1 MWKQQP
7 HWQPQVQKD
16 MALKERSAKF
26 NSPPPAKHY
35 VSIIII
41 SISIIIVGMLACFGQ
56 HLASIIYVHQR
67 KRQRTATKILDSQ
80 LLLRSMF
87 SKLFNA
93 FAKEL
98 EENKIYQLGH
108 LLSIFKGSTGQQD
121 MMSTEVSRLTLVFS
135 SDTVKLSIC
144 IVFFYPVP
152 Y

>member
-87 SKLFNA
+87 L
-93 FAKEL
+93 L
-98 EENKIYQLGH
+98 LLGNYKNR
-108 LLSIFKGSTGQQD
+108 LAIKMLNRQRKPLIMFLPSSC
-121 MMSTEVSRLTLVFS
+121 SERLTACQQVYLFFS
-135 SDTVKLSIC
+135 LTLSC
-144 IVFFYPVP
+144 VVNFNT
-152 Y
+152 